1 MFPIGLAIQRRMAVF
16 KAYRQGLI
24 RRPVKDLPVWMH
36 LLVIAQCSLSIQHFG
51 PRVMEVTVA
60 FDAGMRTHAWTLE
73 AWGILALLL
82 AFGAVLLAALVFGGA
97 SLRALMERINTFR
110 STTPSLKRPR
120 PLLPRPSKTRKTRVR
135 GSHR

>member
-73 AWGILALLL
+73 AWGILAP
-82 AFGAVLLAALVFGGA
+82 
-97 SLRALMERINTFR
+97 
-110 STTPSLKRPR
+110 TPSLKRPR